1 MITRP
6 GPGSKSFRER
16 AARGVTVLWHN
27 SQRTEMNRFMA
38 LFTVGT
44 FLGGLLLGVVIGR
57 RGQERN
63 TEPES
68 TRTQQPH
75 PAAPRIP
82 EGPAVLREMQEE
94 ILGLRRRLRDLE
106 RQGGVPA
113 TPDRR
118 AQVAEEIYRDLAD
131 PRSHEDVKRW
141 LRNSGRLADLDP
153 SMAPYFIAKYRE
165 KQPNGDAM
173 ALELAIGCGG
183 PEVVA
188 LLKEIF
194 GNPGTPAL
202 ARHLAGVSMTGMG
215 LVSQMWPDYSPDP
228 ALTELA
234 GRYVGSSD
242 PADRRG
248 AIGLLRLQPGDSS
261 RAQLQFIVSNDQD
274 GMIRMAAVTALA
286 SVGDQST
293 MTFLHQY
300 ATRAAPKLFESDSD
314 KDYTPLEYTLQHTL
328 ETLRRKFPE

>member
-1 MITRP
+1 
-6 GPGSKSFRER
+6 
-16 AARGVTVLWHN
+16 
-27 SQRTEMNRFMA
+27 
-38 LFTVGT
+38 
-44 FLGGLLLGVVIGR
+44 
-57 RGQERN
+57 
-63 TEPES
+63 
-68 TRTQQPH
+68 
-75 PAAPRIP
+75 
-82 EGPAVLREMQEE
+82 MQEE
-94 ILGLRRRLRDLE
+94 ILGLRRRLRELE

-113 TPDRR
+113 APDRR

-141 LRNSGRLADLDP
+141 LRNTGRLADLNP
-153 SMAPYFIAKYRE
+153 SMAPFFIAKYRE

-202 ARHLAGVSMTGMG
+202 ARHVAGVSMTGMG
-215 LVSQMWPDYSPDP
+215 LISQMWPDYSPDP

-234 GRYVGSSD
+234 ARYVGSSD

-261 RAQLQFIVSNDQD
+261 RAQLQFIVSNDPD
-274 GMIRMAAVTALA
+274 DMIRVAAAAALA
-286 SVGDQST
+286 SVGDRST
-293 MTFLHQY
+293 LAFLHQL
-300 ATRAAPKLFESDSD
+300 AAREAPRLFESDD
-314 KDYTPLEYTLQHTL
+314 GKDSTPLEHTLQHTL